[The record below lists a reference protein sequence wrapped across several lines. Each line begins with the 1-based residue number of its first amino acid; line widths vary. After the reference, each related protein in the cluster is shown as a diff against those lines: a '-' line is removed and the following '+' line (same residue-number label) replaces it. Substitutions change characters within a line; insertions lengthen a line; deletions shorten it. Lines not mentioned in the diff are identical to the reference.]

1 MIKTMFKTF
10 KLAKTWK
17 LCSQDLPNFS
27 SCIKES
33 VESLQKFLPTGNL
46 GGDFKLTPFEPFFID
61 DIHISRGPE
70 FDIVLNGLT
79 ANGGSKFTIDKLRM
93 NLKDNTFDTIV
104 SHPLINYQG
113 KYKINVKLGILIKG
127 EGDARGTLGK

>member
-1 MIKTMFKTF
+1 MP
-10 KLAKTWK
+10 
-17 LCSQDLPNFS
+17 S
-27 SCIKES
+27 
-33 VESLQKFLPTGNL
+33 GNL

-70 FDIVLNGLT
+70 FDIILNGLT
-79 ANGGSKFTIDKLRM
+79 ATGGSKFTIDKLRM
-93 NLKDNTFDTIV
+93 SLKDNTFDTIV

-127 EGDARGTLGK
+127 EGDARGTLGKY